1 MGILPRPFFG
11 IKILSIPTIK
21 AGPSNGVKSKETR
34 MLKFRWLII
43 HILCIFIA
51 GLFLLSDSAFSSTIT
66 LLDENFDDV
75 TGLNY
80 AGSYRTIKKI
90 LLKKPG
96 QLPLGTT
103 WIAPVGKNINIRRS
117 DNAIN
122 TSNKALGFDSFFTPT
137 DSSNKFLVLGD
148 DSGKI
153 GREPTVGE
161 MLIFFPFSLPENAGS
176 ITVSYK
182 YVFDGFDSRYLDDI
196 FSVFIKDLN
205 TTTTLPLQSISS
217 PDKRFKKSAGNIGEG
232 VFTQTFLKDELPG
245 LDLLLVFRLSE
256 NPLGA
261 TNTAVG
267 IDDVQVIDDFVV
279 PEPSSLLLLGAG
291 LILIGLFGFLRKKKY
306 RKQ

>member
-1 MGILPRPFFG
+1 
-11 IKILSIPTIK
+11 
-21 AGPSNGVKSKETR
+21 

-66 LLDENFDDV
+66 LLNENFDDV
-75 TGLNY
+75 TGLRF
-80 AGSYRTIKKI
+80 AGSRPTVKNILTYR
-90 LLKKPG
+90 PG
-96 QLPLGTT
+96 QLPPMTT
-103 WIAPVGKNINIRRS
+103 WIAPIGKNINIRRA

-122 TSNKALGFDSFFTPT
+122 TSNNALGFDSFFTPA

-161 MLIFFPFSLPENAGS
+161 MLIFFPFSLPENAAS

-196 FSVFIKDLN
+196 FSVFIKDLD
-205 TTTTLPLQSISS
+205 TPATLPLQSISS
-217 PDKRFKKSAGNIGEG
+217 PDKRFKKSAGNISEG
-232 VFTQTFLKDELPG
+232 IFTQTYLKDELPG

-267 IDDVQVIDDFVV
+267 IDDVMVTDPPVVPDDLGV

-291 LILIGLFGFLRKKKY
+291 LILISLLSLVRKKKY
-306 RKQ
+306 KKL

>member
-11 IKILSIPTIK
+11 IKILSILTIK

-34 MLKFRWLII
+34 MLKFRWIII
-43 HILCIFIA
+43 HIFCISIIS
-51 GLFLLSDSAFSSTIT
+51 LFLMGDSAFSSTIT
-66 LLDENFDDV
+66 LLDENFDDI
-75 TGLNY
+75 TGLSF
-80 AGSYRTIKKI
+80 AGSRPTVKSI
-90 LLKKPG
+90 LKTRPD
-96 QLPLGTT
+96 QLPSGTT
-103 WIAPVGKNINIRRS
+103 WIAPVGKNINIGRS

-122 TSNKALGFDSFFTPT
+122 TSSKTLGFDSFFTPA

-148 DSGKI
+148 SSGKI
-153 GREPTVGE
+153 GRKPTVGE

-182 YVFDGFDSRYLDDI
+182 FAFDGFDTRYADDI
-196 FSVFIKDLN
+196 FSVYIKDLD
-205 TTTTLPLQSISS
+205 TATTLPLQSISS
-217 PDKRFKKSAGNIGEG
+217 PDKRFKKSEGNISEG

-267 IDDVQVIDDFVV
+267 IDDVMVTDPVV
-279 PEPSSLLLLGAG
+279 PEPSSLLLLGSG
-291 LILIGLFGFLRKKKY
+291 ISLFGLFGLFRKKYK
-306 RKQ
+306 K